1 VCNHHSPLPW
11 KAYAQRVTIVIVAMA
26 YAGFAS
32 AYHRSTWPARFTYA
46 FPALIFLVLLVTVP
60 RQRRQ
65 QAAAWFF
72 CGTRGGREPHWPSP
86 ALSKRELLITVAPWI
101 AIFVIVVTWEIL
113 ALLTPPHQNHLTI
126 SALSQAYRPFH
137 ALLFLVWLSSGAG
150 YLVI

>member
-1 VCNHHSPLPW
+1 M
-11 KAYAQRVTIVIVAMA
+11 I

-32 AYHRSTWPARFTYA
+32 AYPRSTWPARFTYA
-46 FPALIFLVLLVTVP
+46 FPTLIFLILLATIP

-72 CGTRGGREPHWPSP
+72 HGAKGGKEPHWPRRP
-86 ALSKRELLITVAPWI
+86 LSKKEVMVQLSPWMIVFVA
-101 AIFVIVVTWEIL
+101 VVTWEIL
-113 ALLTPPHQNHLTI
+113 ALLTPPNQHHLTI

-137 ALLFLVWLSSGAG
+137 ALLFLAWLGSGAG